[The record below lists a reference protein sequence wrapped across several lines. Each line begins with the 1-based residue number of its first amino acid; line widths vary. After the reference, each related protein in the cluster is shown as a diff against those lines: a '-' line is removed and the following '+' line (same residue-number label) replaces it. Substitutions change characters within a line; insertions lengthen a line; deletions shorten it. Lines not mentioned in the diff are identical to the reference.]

1 LALRFSL
8 PRVSRQGYGLGN
20 ELVPWARAF
29 LAAQVLDA
37 ILLPPAFGLNRRGYW
52 RDFYTAPDD
61 WIYNRAI
68 ERLLPKVEFNEADYL
83 EHGGGDVVPALR
95 RFAQAQRLHERS
107 MFVLVTEGLWGGF
120 HHVQA
125 AREFMRSTLY
135 RSRYAARN
143 LLALRE
149 RFDSDKILVAMHVR
163 LGDFRAPSERAAY
176 RCSANVS
183 LPLEWFRSIAL
194 SLRAALG
201 NEVQF
206 LLVSDG
212 TRAQLQP
219 LLDAGP
225 WVTTADLPHGDCSD
239 VLALADADLLVCSA
253 STYSHLAA
261 FLSDAPYLWFAPNLH
276 PHAEGCYSLG
286 DPSTDLQRP
295 DSARMR
301 AIRRFTSA
309 ESAVPDFGGRG
320 AAVDLDG
327 AVPPALIETL
337 RQRHAYRRWERDL
350 VRGGVV
356 PGGAGGDGA
365 GVSSPPAGIS

>member
-1 LALRFSL
+1 MALRFCV

-29 LAAQVLDA
+29 LAAQVLNA
-37 ILLPPAFGLNRRGYW
+37 TLLPPAFGLNRRGYW
-52 RDFYTAPDD
+52 RDFHTAPDD
-61 WIYNRAI
+61 WIYNRTI
-68 ERLLPKVEFNEADYL
+68 ERLLPKVEFNETHYL
-83 EHGGGDVVPALR
+83 QYGGGDVVPVLR
-95 RFAQAQRLHERS
+95 RFAEAQRLRERS

-143 LLALRE
+143 LLTLRE
-149 RFDSDKILVAMHVR
+149 RIDPDKILVAMHVR
-163 LGDFRAPSERAAY
+163 LGDFKPPADRAAY
-176 RCSANVS
+176 RCVANVS
-183 LPLEWFRSIAL
+183 LPLEWFGRVAQ
-194 SLRAALG
+194 SLHAALG

-219 LLDAGP
+219 LLDAVP
-225 WVTTADLPHGDCSD
+225 CVSTADLAHADCSD

-261 FLSDAPYLWFAPNLH
+261 FLSDAPYLWFAPNLY
-276 PHAEGCYSLG
+276 PHAEGVYSLG
-286 DPSTDLQRP
+286 DPTIDLERP

-301 AIRRFTSA
+301 AIRRFGEAQGAT
-309 ESAVPDFGGRG
+309 PDFGGRG
-320 AAVDLDG
+320 IAVELDG
-327 AVPPALIETL
+327 ALPHALIETL
-337 RQRHAYRRWERDL
+337 QQRHAWRRWERDL

-356 PGGAGGDGA
+356 TSGASAKLPD
-365 GVSSPPAGIS
+365 SP

>member
-1 LALRFSL
+1 LALRFCL

-37 ILLPPAFGLNRRGYW
+37 TLLPPAFGLNRRGYW

-68 ERLLPKVEFNEADYL
+68 ERLLPKVEFNEAHYL
-83 EHGGGDVVPALR
+83 EYGGGDVVPALR
-95 RFAQAQRLHERS
+95 RFAEARRLHERS

-143 LLALRE
+143 LLTLRE
-149 RFDSDKILVAMHVR
+149 RIDPEKILVAMHVR
-163 LGDFRAPSERAAY
+163 LADFKPPVDRAAY

-183 LPLEWFRSIAL
+183 LPLEWFANIAQ

-201 NEVQF
+201 TEVQF

-219 LLDAGP
+219 LLASVP
-225 WVTTADLPHGDCSD
+225 CITTAGLPHGDCSD

-261 FLSDAPYLWFAPNLH
+261 FLSDAPYLWFAPNLY

-286 DPSTDLQRP
+286 DPTSDLARP

-301 AIRRFTSA
+301 AVRRFTEA
-309 ESAVPDFGGRG
+309 EDVALDFDGRG
-320 AAVDLDG
+320 IAVDLDG
-327 AVPPALIETL
+327 AVPRSLTETL
-337 RQRHAYRRWERDL
+337 RQRQAARRWERDL

-356 PGGAGGDGA
+356 PSDAKR
-365 GVSSPPAGIS
+365 

>member
-1 LALRFSL
+1 MALRFCL

-37 ILLPPAFGLNRRGYW
+37 TLLPPAFGLNRRGYW
-52 RDFYTAPDD
+52 RDFNTAPDD

-68 ERLLPKVEFNEADYL
+68 ERLLPKVEFNQAHYL
-83 EHGGGDVVPALR
+83 EYGGGDVVPALR
-95 RFAQAQRLHERS
+95 RFAEARGLHERS

-143 LLALRE
+143 LLTLRE
-149 RFDSDKILVAMHVR
+149 RLDPDRILVAMHVR
-163 LGDFRAPSERAAY
+163 LGDFTPPSERTAY

-183 LPLEWFRSIAL
+183 LPLEWFQRIAQ

-219 LLDAGP
+219 LLDEVP

-261 FLSDAPYLWFAPNLH
+261 FLSDAPYLWFAPNLY
-276 PHAEGCYSLG
+276 PHVEGCYSLG
-286 DPSTDLQRP
+286 DPATDLQRP

-301 AIRRFTSA
+301 AVRRFTAADSTG
-309 ESAVPDFGGRG
+309 PDCGGRG
-320 AAVDLDG
+320 IAVDFDG
-327 AVPPALIETL
+327 AVPHSLIVTL
-337 RQRHAYRRWERDL
+337 QQRQADRRWERDL
-350 VRGGVV
+350 VLGGVV
-356 PGGAGGDGA
+356 ASDPKASPRGGR
-365 GVSSPPAGIS
+365 

>member
-1 LALRFSL
+1 LALRFCL

-29 LAAQVLDA
+29 LAAQVLNA
-37 ILLPPAFGLNRRGYW
+37 TLLPPAFGLNRRAYW

-68 ERLLPKVEFNEADYL
+68 ERLLPKVEFNEAQYL
-83 EHGGGDVVPALR
+83 EYGGGDVVPALR
-95 RFAQAQRLHERS
+95 RFAQARRLHERS

-143 LLALRE
+143 LLTLRE
-149 RFDSDKILVAMHVR
+149 RLDPDKMVVAMHVR
-163 LGDFRAPSERAAY
+163 LGDFKPPAERAAY
-176 RCSANVS
+176 RCAANVS
-183 LPLEWFRSIAL
+183 LPLEWFRSIAQ

-201 NEVQF
+201 SELQF

-212 TRAQLQP
+212 SRTQLQP
-219 LLDAGP
+219 LLEAVP
-225 WVTTADLPHGDCSD
+225 CVTTADLAHSDCSD

-261 FLSDAPYLWFAPNLH
+261 FLSEAPYLWFAPNLYA
-276 PHAEGCYSLG
+276 HAEGCYSLG
-286 DPSTDLQRP
+286 DPSADLQRP
-295 DSARMR
+295 DSARLR
-301 AIRRFTSA
+301 AVRSFSEARGA
-309 ESAVPDFGGRG
+309 LPDWGGRG
-320 AAVDLDG
+320 IAVDIDG
-327 AVPPALIETL
+327 SLPPSLFETL
-337 RQRHAYRRWERDL
+337 RQRHAHRRWQRDL

-356 PGGAGGDGA
+356 AER
-365 GVSSPPAGIS
+365 SS

>member
-1 LALRFSL
+1 LALRFCL

-37 ILLPPAFGLNRRGYW
+37 KLLPPAFGLNRRGYW

-68 ERLLPKVEFNEADYL
+68 ERLLPKVEFNEAQYL
-83 EHGGGDVVPALR
+83 EHGGGDVVSALR
-95 RFAQAQRLHERS
+95 RFASAHRLQQRS

-143 LLALRE
+143 LLTLRE
-149 RFDSDKILVAMHVR
+149 RIDPDKILVAMHVR
-163 LGDFRAPSERAAY
+163 LGDFKPPADQAAY
-176 RCSANVS
+176 RCVANVS
-183 LPLEWFRSIAL
+183 LPLEWFRNIAQ
-194 SLRAALG
+194 SLRTALAT
-201 NEVQF
+201 EVQF

-212 TRAQLQP
+212 TREQLQP
-219 LLDAGP
+219 LLESFACI
-225 WVTTADLPHGDCSD
+225 TTADLAHADCSD

-261 FLSDAPYLWFAPNLH
+261 FLSDAPYLWFAPNLY

-286 DPSTDLQRP
+286 DPAGDLQRP
-295 DSARMR
+295 GSARMR
-301 AIRRFTSA
+301 ALRSLTNA
-309 ESAVPDFGGRG
+309 ATDAPDFGNRG
-320 AAVDLDG
+320 IAIDIDG
-327 AVPPALIETL
+327 ALPESLIETL
-337 RQRHAYRRWERDL
+337 RRRHAYRRWERDL

-356 PGGAGGDGA
+356 PAN
-365 GVSSPPAGIS
+365 SR

>member
-1 LALRFSL
+1 MALRFCL

-37 ILLPPAFGLNRRGYW
+37 TLLPPAFGLNRRGYW

-61 WIYNRAI
+61 WIYNRAL
-68 ERLLPKVEFNEADYL
+68 ERLLPRVEFREADYL

-95 RFAQAQRLHERS
+95 RFAAARGLRERS

-143 LLALRE
+143 LLQLRE
-149 RFDSDKILVAMHVR
+149 RIDPDKILVAMHVR
-163 LGDFRAPSERAAY
+163 LGDFTPPADRTAY
-176 RCSANVS
+176 RRVANIS
-183 LPLEWFRSIAL
+183 LPLEWFQNIAR
-194 SLRAALG
+194 SLRTVFAGEL
-201 NEVQF
+201 QF

-212 TRAQLQP
+212 TREQLQP
-219 LLDAGP
+219 LLDSVP
-225 WVTTADLPHGDCSD
+225 CITTADLPYRDCSD

-261 FLSDAPYLWFAPNLH
+261 FLSEAPYLWFAPNLY

-286 DPSTDLQRP
+286 DPATDLTRRE
-295 DSARMR
+295 SARMR
-301 AIRRFTSA
+301 AVRSFMAAPSSA
-309 ESAVPDFGGRG
+309 PDFGGRG
-320 AAVDLDG
+320 VAVDLDG
-327 AVPPALIETL
+327 VVPDSLFETL
-337 RQRHAYRRWERDL
+337 RQRHAYHSWERDL
-350 VRGGVV
+350 VRGGVI
-356 PGGAGGDGA
+356 PT
-365 GVSSPPAGIS
+365 SSE